1 MKRIVVLNDAD
12 NVATS
17 LAPLEAG
24 SRIDVGS
31 GGGRRAVT
39 VLDPI
44 PFGHKI
50 AIRGMAAGDDVLKY
64 GEVIGRASQP
74 IEPGRWVHVHNV
86 ESGRARGDVAERPGD
101 GRLQLPNR
109 GARGDVE

>member
-1 MKRIVVLNDAD
+1 MRRIVVLNDAD

-17 LAPLEAG
+17 LAPLEAR
-24 SRIDVGS
+24 SLIKVES
-31 GGGRRAVT
+31 GGERRDVT

-50 AIRGMAAGDDVLKY
+50 AIRSMAPGDDVLKY
-64 GEVIGRASQP
+64 GEVIGRASEP

-86 ESGRARGDVAERPGD
+86 ESVRARGDVGGETSNDR
-101 GRLQLPNR
+101 
-109 GARGDVE
+109 